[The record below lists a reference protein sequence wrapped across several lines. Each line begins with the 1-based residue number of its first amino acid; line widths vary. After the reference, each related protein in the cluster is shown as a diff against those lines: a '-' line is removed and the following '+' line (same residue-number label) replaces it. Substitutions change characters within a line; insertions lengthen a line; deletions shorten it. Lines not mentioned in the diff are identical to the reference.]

1 MSSPRNTGRAELS
14 DIVGAHAA
22 ALRDRLVLTPVQHKA
37 LRAIE
42 RCRTPALGGQLLRC
56 EQCGESQYRYHSCR
70 NRHCPKCQSLAKERW
85 LAARRAELLP
95 VPYFHLVFTLPPELR
110 ALSQGNPRALYT
122 LLFRATAQTLQAF
135 GADGRW
141 LGGEIAATL
150 TLHTWTQQ
158 LDYHPHIH
166 ALVAGGALGDD
177 GRWIGARRGFLFP
190 VHALSKLFRGK
201 FLAGLQAL
209 FAGKELK
216 LGASTAGL
224 ADPAQRER
232 WLSALYATSWVV
244 YAKPSLAGPERVLDY
259 LARYTHKVALSN
271 ERILGADDTTVRLA
285 WRDRAHGNRRR
296 VLTLA
301 PQQFLERYLRHILPL
316 GFTRIRHIG
325 LLASRH
331 KRCQLAR
338 ARAALDAS
346 APAPVV
352 VESVAAFCWRVAGV
366 DIHQCPCCKSGPLVF
381 VKALVPT
388 LAQRPRPP

>member
-1 MSSPRNTGRAELS
+1 M
-14 DIVGAHAA
+14 
-22 ALRDRLVLTPVQHKA
+22 
-37 LRAIE
+37 
-42 RCRTPALGGQLLRC
+42 
-56 EQCGESQYRYHSCR
+56 
-70 NRHCPKCQSLAKERW
+70 
-85 LAARRAELLP
+85 
-95 VPYFHLVFTLPPELR
+95 PYFHLVFTLPSELR
-110 ALSQGNPRALYT
+110 ALSMGNPRALYA

-135 GADGRW
+135 GADARW

-166 ALVAGGALGDD
+166 ALVAGGALGQD

-209 FAGKELK
+209 FTGNQIK
-216 LGASTAGL
+216 LGGSTAAL
-224 ADPAQRER
+224 ADLVQRER
-232 WLSALYATSWVV
+232 WLSALYTTAWVV

-271 ERILGADDTTVRLA
+271 ERILGADDTAVRLA

-331 KRCQLAR
+331 KARQLAC
-338 ARAALDAS
+338 ARAALDA
-346 APAPVV
+346 AEPAPVV
-352 VESVAAFCWRVAGV
+352 AETAAAFCWRVAGI
-366 DIHQCPCCKSGPLVF
+366 DIDQCPCCKSGPLVF

>member
-1 MSSPRNTGRAELS
+1 MSAPGKAGRVELA

-22 ALRDRLVLTPVQHKA
+22 ALRERLVLSPVQYKA

-42 RCRTPALGGQLLRC
+42 GCRTSALGGQLLRC
-56 EQCGESQYRYHSCR
+56 QQCGESQFRYHSCR

-95 VPYFHLVFTLPPELR
+95 VPYFHLVFTLPSELR
-110 ALSQGNPRALYT
+110 ALSQGNPHALYA

-135 GADGRW
+135 GADARW
-141 LGGEIAATL
+141 LGGDIAATL

-166 ALVAGGALGDD
+166 ALVAGGALGRD

-201 FLAGLQAL
+201 FLAGLQSL
-209 FAGKELK
+209 FTGNQLK
-216 LGASTAGL
+216 LGGSTAAL
-224 ADPAQRER
+224 ADPAQRNC
-232 WLSALYATSWVV
+232 WLSALYATAWVV
-244 YAKPSLAGPERVLDY
+244 YAKPSLSGPEPVLDY

-271 ERILGADDTTVRLA
+271 ERILAADDTAVRLA

-301 PQQFLERYLRHILPL
+301 PQQFLERYPRHILPP

-331 KRCQLAR
+331 KRSRLAR
-338 ARAALDAS
+338 ARAALDAP

-352 VESVAAFCWRVAGV
+352 IESVAAFCRRVAGI
-366 DIHQCPCCKSGPLVF
+366 DIHQCPCCNSGPLVF
-381 VKALVPT
+381 VKTLAPT